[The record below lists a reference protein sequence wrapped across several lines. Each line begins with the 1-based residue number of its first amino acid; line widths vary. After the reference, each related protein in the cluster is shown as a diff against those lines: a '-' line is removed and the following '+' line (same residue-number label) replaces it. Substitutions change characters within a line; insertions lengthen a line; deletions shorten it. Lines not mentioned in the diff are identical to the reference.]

1 MTVKQ
6 ISVYAPASIANLGP
20 GFDVFG
26 LALDNLGDIITIK
39 KISEP
44 EIFISFIGESSKI
57 PLDAKMNS
65 AGAVILD
72 IIEKKNL
79 DFGFKIE
86 IKKGIPPGK
95 GLGSSGASAAA
106 TAYACNELL
115 KLNLEVKDVV
125 KLAAQGEAAVAGSA
139 HADNVSPSLFGGFII
154 VCENYEVIRLKAPDI
169 GLVVVMPDIYYENKT
184 KMARELLPNSV
195 LLRDAVKN
203 IGYASRMVAAVTLN
217 DPILFG
223 KSICDNLIEP
233 HRAKMIPNFNE
244 VKSAALN
251 AGAYGCSIAGGG
263 PSVFAVGQDQLN
275 IGKAMQDAFK
285 NVETKLILTKPSN
298 QGARVI
304 S

>member
-1 MTVKQ
+1 
-6 ISVYAPASIANLGP
+6 
-20 GFDVFG
+20 
-26 LALDNLGDIITIK
+26 
-39 KISEP
+39 
-44 EIFISFIGESSKI
+44 
-57 PLDAKMNS
+57 
-65 AGAVILD
+65 
-72 IIEKKNL
+72 
-79 DFGFKIE
+79 
-86 IKKGIPPGK
+86 
-95 GLGSSGASAAA
+95 
-106 TAYACNELL
+106 
-115 KLNLEVKDVV
+115 
-125 KLAAQGEAAVAGSA
+125 
-139 HADNVSPSLFGGFII
+139 
-154 VCENYEVIRLKAPDI
+154 
-169 GLVVVMPDIYYENKT
+169 
-184 KMARELLPNSV
+184 
-195 LLRDAVKN
+195 RDAVKN